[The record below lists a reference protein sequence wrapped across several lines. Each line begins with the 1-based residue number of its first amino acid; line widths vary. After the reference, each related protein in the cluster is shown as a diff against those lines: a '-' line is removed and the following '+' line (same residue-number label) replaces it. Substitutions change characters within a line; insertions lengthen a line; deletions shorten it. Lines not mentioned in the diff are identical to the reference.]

1 MTMFSLSFLCIIWL
15 FPLVAGYLVLP
26 STRQH
31 YLSRYRSTSS
41 DVTSNDLNTA
51 SVKEVLYRI
60 RQSTGDNI
68 DLPLYKEMDVA
79 RSKPTI
85 NKYVIANPKA
95 FFDANNYDIVKNYI
109 DIDYCNKIIEET
121 GTLTLDVIRLLPII
135 YIADIHSEYGTLG
148 FMLNKPSTKTM
159 NDIHPE
165 YKIFRNRPI
174 YEGGLQNKGSSFTM
188 LHKKIGFPENR
199 TFKTI
204 PTDSNEQQNNDFRLF
219 FSPDIAMANELCSTN
234 DAKPNDFKFF
244 TWSTVW
250 SPKQLDLEYSK
261 KLWITIQGPC
271 QLIFDDAPTVGFSLY
286 HRILCSI
293 PASRI
298 S

>member
-1 MTMFSLSFLCIIWL
+1 MLCL
-15 FPLVAGYLVLP
+15 YLLVLLLP
-26 STRQH
+26 SLEGFLHGTGRGKYSLH
-31 YLSRYRSTSS
+31 LRCSTSS
-41 DVTSNDLNTA
+41 DVTTSDLNTA
-51 SVKEVLYRI
+51 SVKEILYRM
-60 RQSTGDNI
+60 RQSADSRVGSNDF
-68 DLPLYKEMDVA
+68 PLYKEMDVA

-85 NKYVIANPKA
+85 NRYIIANPKA
-95 FFDANNYDIVKNYI
+95 FFDANNYDIVKNYM
-109 DIDYCNKIIEET
+109 DIDYCNKIMMET
-121 GTLTLDVIRLLPII
+121 GTLTLDVIRSLPII

-148 FMLNKPSTKTM
+148 FMLNKPSLKKM
-159 NDIHPE
+159 NDVHPE
-165 YKIFRNRPI
+165 YKILRNRPI

-204 PTDSNEQQNNDFRLF
+204 PNDSNDQQNNDFRLF

-234 DAKPNDFKFF
+234 DARPNEFKFF

-250 SPKQLDLEYSK
+250 SPKQLELEYSK

-271 QLIFDDAPTVGFSLY
+271 QLLFDDVPSAAGMSLY

-293 PASRI
+293 PESRI

>member
-1 MTMFSLSFLCIIWL
+1 MDDR
-15 FPLVAGYLVLP
+15 V
-26 STRQH
+26 
-31 YLSRYRSTSS
+31 SS
-41 DVTSNDLNTA
+41 
-51 SVKEVLYRI
+51 
-60 RQSTGDNI
+60 GDF
-68 DLPLYKEMDVA
+68 PLYKEMDVS

-85 NKYVIANPKA
+85 NKYIIANPKA
-95 FFDANNYDIVKNYI
+95 FFDVNNYDIVKNYM
-109 DIDYCNKIIEET
+109 DIDYCNKVMAEN
-121 GTLTLDVIRLLPII
+121 GMLTIDVIRSLPII

-148 FMLNKPSTKTM
+148 FMLNKPSTKIM
-159 NDIHPE
+159 NDVHPE
-165 YKIFRNRPI
+165 YKSFRNRPI
-174 YEGGLQNKGSSFTM
+174 YEGGIQNKGSSFTM

-204 PTDSNEQQNNDFRLF
+204 PTDSNEEQNNDFRLF

-271 QLIFDDAPTVGFSLY
+271 QLIFDDVPTAAGISLY

-293 PASRI
+293 PESRI